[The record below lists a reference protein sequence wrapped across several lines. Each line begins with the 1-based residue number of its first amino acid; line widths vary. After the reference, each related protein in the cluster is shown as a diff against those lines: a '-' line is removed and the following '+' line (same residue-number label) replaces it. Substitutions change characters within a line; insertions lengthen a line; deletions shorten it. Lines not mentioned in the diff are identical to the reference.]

1 LIPRYFALDQ
11 EIDRLAR
18 TAGAGDLWRLSH
30 SFRHQLCSILC
41 GGPPSPGHAVS
52 IDDTT
57 VTNRNA
63 EEQIR
68 ARLRELTDQLREMRR
83 QMTERPERH
92 SANDVRGRRLP
103 KPPRPPAP
111 PKR

>member
-1 LIPRYFALDQ
+1 M
-11 EIDRLAR
+11 
-18 TAGAGDLWRLSH
+18 
-30 SFRHQLCSILC
+30 
-41 GGPPSPGHAVS
+41 GPLEGWTTVS
-52 IDDTT
+52 IDDTV

-68 ARLRELTDQLREMRR
+68 ARLRELTDELRQMRR
-83 QMTERPERH
+83 QLTERPGRH
-92 SANDVRGRRLP
+92 SANDARRRLP